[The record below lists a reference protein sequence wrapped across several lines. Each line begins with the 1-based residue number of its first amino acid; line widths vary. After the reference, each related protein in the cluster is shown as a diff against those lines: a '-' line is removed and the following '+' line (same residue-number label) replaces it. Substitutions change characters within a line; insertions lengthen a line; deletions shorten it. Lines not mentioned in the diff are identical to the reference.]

1 MTKNMTN
8 KGDYI
13 KSIILLR
20 DLYNGFKLMRLASEQ
35 KVTSLRAAAAEV
47 DSQLGFLL
55 HHIPVSIEQA
65 RAAVAARVDRT
76 NRLYLPQI
84 AGINGGRVI
93 RILAAQQ
100 GKTQHKPGDALI
112 GTI

>member
-1 MTKNMTN
+1 M
-8 KGDYI
+8 
-13 KSIILLR
+13 
-20 DLYNGFKLMRLASEQ
+20 YNGFKLISLASEQ

-65 RAAVAARVDRT
+65 RAAVAARVDRN

-100 GKTQHKPGDALI
+100 GKTQYRPGDALI
-112 GTI
+112 GAV